1 MWPRESL
8 HSQNFTLT
16 SVVVNSLNDS
26 WCGDIEETNWP
37 FIGCTASPDPYATL
51 TDANGNTVYQSA
63 SNVDNFS
70 LELALN
76 IPLTDFPY
84 TLTIWDEDGI
94 IGGVGSNDDN
104 MGNFILDGT
113 QSGTFTLSN
122 SGTTITLNVMMSFA
136 GCTDVNA
143 LNFSSGATMNDGSC
157 QYGEC
162 ASNEDL
168 IIVDV
173 QTDQFG
179 FETSILLTDFNGQT
193 ALDVSAFTDNTLSS
207 FNVCV
212 PNGGLYSF
220 TISDAY
226 GDGICC
232 DYGSGYY
239 SITSCGQVVAS
250 GGSFA
255 ESETVSIESCDYVV
269 EDLLGCTDSNAFNY
283 NSLANSD
290 DGSCLYFDCSSD
302 FTPDPDNLFYAP
314 EGSIVIDNN
323 IQLPPG
329 TINEVYE
336 EYIQFYAPSQLDLD
350 GTSIQF
356 NNVVINSINNLPDG
370 LTYQCSSGNCS
381 FGSDQIGCIGLLGTA
396 QQSGVFDLSINAS
409 VSVSY
414 DLGFLGNVDINFD
427 VPYYGGN
434 TYLDLAGVDA
444 STINSIVPNI
454 ALIIQ
459 ESNAVFG
466 CTDPLA
472 NNFDPLA
479 NEDDNSCDYS
489 ILCSG
494 VLSTVEIKNFL
505 FENEI
510 SWFISNSIGDTLLNS
525 IEFNENSILNNY
537 EFCLD
542 ENQTYYLN
550 TSDGD
555 WLGAEIDVS
564 IPCDDGT
571 FSILNESPNNSE
583 YTQFTF
589 FTSCSPVYGC
599 LDPVA
604 VNFDEFANIDNG
616 SCVYPIYGCT
626 DLDAVNYDPLAEVD
640 DNSCAYFVCEP
651 LSSGEAGFYPP
662 EGSSFNEDSSAVY
675 LPIAQVNEFYDENL
689 QFYAE
694 DTITIEG
701 LEIGFVSAKIRNVNN
716 MPEGMYY
723 QTSTSDS
730 TFYPNNTGCVGLFGT
745 PVESGVSSLSI
756 EATVTVEILGT
767 ELSFDLPYEGGVIL
781 LDLVFANGDYSSLNN
796 FIPTFVIEVEG
807 EVDPNEDIY
816 GCTDELALNFDS
828 IATLEDQS
836 CIYSIQ
842 GCTDI
847 QAINYNPLADV
858 DDNSCSYFECEPL
871 SSGVAGFYPPE
882 GSSFNEDS
890 SAVYLPN
897 AQVNQFYEE
906 NLQFYAEDTISIE
919 GLEIG
924 FVSAKIRKVNNMP
937 EGMYYQTSTSDST
950 FYPNNTGC
958 VGLFGTP
965 VEAGVSS
972 LSIEATVTVEILG
985 TELSFDLPYE
995 GGVVLLDLVFADGN
1009 YSSLNNFIPTFV
1021 IEVEGEVDP
1030 NEDVYGC
1037 IDESASNFNLDANID
1052 DSSCIYSQTLN
1063 INEGW
1068 SLISTYI
1075 QSDNLDIGVV
1085 FSPLFDHI
1093 VLIKNNEGSAYLPEW
1108 NFNGIGDMIAGQ
1120 GYQIK
1125 LNSDQQLTIY
1135 GERLI
1140 PELTPI
1146 DLTLGWNLIAYL
1158 RQSPADVTSVFQEM
1172 LSNGSLV
1179 IVKDSEGNAYLPE
1192 WAFNGIGDMFS
1203 GKAYQIKT
1211 NEAYT
1216 LIYLSN
1222 NQDY

>member
-1 MWPRESL
+1 MKKALFLLLIALSSSL
-8 HSQNFTLT
+8 YSQNFTLT

-104 MGNFILDGT
+104 MGNFIIDGT

-283 NSLANSD
+283 NSLSNSD

-396 QQSGVFDLSINAS
+396 QQTGVFDLSINAS

-542 ENQTYYLN
+542 ENQTYYFN

-767 ELSFDLPYEGGVIL
+767 ELSFDLPYEGGV
-781 LDLVFANGDYSSLNN
+781 
-796 FIPTFVIEVEG
+796 
-807 EVDPNEDIY
+807 
-816 GCTDELALNFDS
+816 
-828 IATLEDQS
+828 
-836 CIYSIQ
+836 
-842 GCTDI
+842 
-847 QAINYNPLADV
+847 
-858 DDNSCSYFECEPL
+858 
-871 SSGVAGFYPPE
+871 
-882 GSSFNEDS
+882 
-890 SAVYLPN
+890 
-897 AQVNQFYEE
+897 
-906 NLQFYAEDTISIE
+906 
-919 GLEIG
+919 
-924 FVSAKIRKVNNMP
+924 
-937 EGMYYQTSTSDST
+937 
-950 FYPNNTGC
+950 
-958 VGLFGTP
+958 
-965 VEAGVSS
+965 
-972 LSIEATVTVEILG
+972 
-985 TELSFDLPYE
+985 
-995 GGVVLLDLVFADGN
+995 VLLDLVFADGN
-1009 YSSLNNFIPTFV
+1009 YSSLNNFIPTFL

-1125 LNSDQQLTIY
+1125 LNSNQQLTIY

>member
-1 MWPRESL
+1 MKNYFFPLLLAFYSSIY
-8 HSQNFTLT
+8 SQNFTLT
-16 SVVVNSLNDS
+16 SIAVNGYNDNYCGDFIPFTDSEEFDCTVFSGEPDLFVEITDASGSLIFQSSVNDNVTTLDLSLNLS
-26 WCGDIEETNWP
+26 LTN
-37 FIGCTASPDPYATL
+37 
-51 TDANGNTVYQSA
+51 
-63 SNVDNFS
+63 
-70 LELALN
+70 
-76 IPLTDFPY
+76 FPY
-84 TLTIWDEDGI
+84 SISVIDYDG
-94 IGGVGSNDDN
+94 VTSNDN
-104 MGNFILDGT
+104 LGNFNIDGSQT
-113 QSGTFTLSN
+113 GTFTLSN
-122 SGTTITLNVMMSFA
+122 NGTTITVNVMMSNS
-136 GCTDVNA
+136 GCTDINA
-143 LNFSSGATMNDGSC
+143 INFSSLATMNDGSC
-157 QYGEC
+157 VYADC
-162 ASNEDL
+162 PSNQDL
-168 IIVDV
+168 VIIDV
-173 QTDQFG
+173 QTDQYG
-179 FETSILLTDFNGQT
+179 FETSINLLDFNGQP
-193 ALDVSAFTDNTLSS
+193 ALDISGFTDNTLSS

-212 PNGGLYSF
+212 SNGSVYSF
-220 TISDAY
+220 TISDTY

-250 GGSFA
+250 GGSFT
-255 ESETVSIESCDYVV
+255 ESETVTIESCDYVV
-269 EDLLGCTDSNAFNY
+269 DDLLGCTDFNAFNY

-314 EGSIVIDNN
+314 EGSIVIDND

-336 EYIQFYAPSQLDLD
+336 EYIQFYAPSQLNLD

-396 QQSGVFDLSINAS
+396 QQTGVFDLSINAS

-459 ESNAVFG
+459 ESTAVFG
-466 CTDPLA
+466 CTDPSA

-494 VLSTVEIKNFL
+494 VLSTVEIKNTSL
-505 FENEI
+505 ENEI
-510 SWFISNSIGDTLLNS
+510 SWFISNTIGDTLLNS

-537 EFCLD
+537 ELCLD
-542 ENQTYYLN
+542 ENQTYYLIS
-550 TSDGD
+550 SDGD

-564 IPCDDGT
+564 ISCDDGT
-571 FSILNESPNNSE
+571 FSILNESPNNGE

-589 FTSCSPVYGC
+589 FTFCSPVYGC

-604 VNFDEFANIDNG
+604 VNFDELANIDNG

-626 DLDAVNYDPLAEVD
+626 DLDAVNYDSLAEVD
-640 DNSCAYFVCEP
+640 DNSCAYFVCES

-662 EGSSFNEDSSAVY
+662 EGSSFSEDSSAVF
-675 LPIAQVNEFYDENL
+675 LPNAQVNEFYDENL

-694 DTITIEG
+694 DTISIEG

-745 PVESGVSSLSI
+745 PVESGVSNLSI

-781 LDLVFANGDYSSLNN
+781 LDLVFADGNYSSLNN

-816 GCTDELALNFDS
+816 GC
-828 IATLEDQS
+828 
-836 CIYSIQ
+836 
-842 GCTDI
+842 
-847 QAINYNPLADV
+847 
-858 DDNSCSYFECEPL
+858 
-871 SSGVAGFYPPE
+871 
-882 GSSFNEDS
+882 
-890 SAVYLPN
+890 
-897 AQVNQFYEE
+897 
-906 NLQFYAEDTISIE
+906 
-919 GLEIG
+919 
-924 FVSAKIRKVNNMP
+924 
-937 EGMYYQTSTSDST
+937 
-950 FYPNNTGC
+950 
-958 VGLFGTP
+958 
-965 VEAGVSS
+965 
-972 LSIEATVTVEILG
+972 
-985 TELSFDLPYE
+985 
-995 GGVVLLDLVFADGN
+995 
-1009 YSSLNNFIPTFV
+1009 
-1021 IEVEGEVDP
+1021 
-1030 NEDVYGC
+1030 
-1037 IDESASNFNLDANID
+1037 IDESALNFNLDANID

-1075 QSDNLDIGVV
+1075 QSNNLDIGVV
-1085 FSPLFDHI
+1085 FSPLFNHI

-1108 NFNGIGDMIAGQ
+1108 NFNGIGEMIAGQ

-1125 LNSDQQLTIY
+1125 LNSDQQLTIF
-1135 GERLI
+1135 GDRLL

-1158 RQSPADVTSVFQEM
+1158 RQSPADVASVFQEM

-1192 WAFNGIGDMFS
+1192 WAFNGIGDMYS